1 MLTGSKHYGG
11 HFKYSSWRH
20 TEFNVMVTS
29 LVGYVIKDCG
39 SYIYVDFFTL
49 NLECG
54 IWFMKVIFKLF
65 QTSYTIKL
73 NCHTTRWISELSSM
87 PQFLNWWLWRLF

>member
-1 MLTGSKHYGG
+1 MSTEKRICAKPMLTGSKHYGG

-39 SYIYVDFFTL
+39 SYILCWFFY
-49 NLECG
+49 
-54 IWFMKVIFKLF
+54 FKPGVRDLVHESPL
-65 QTSYTIKL
+65 QAL
-73 NCHTTRWISELSSM
+73 PNELY
-87 PQFLNWWLWRLF
+87 NTD